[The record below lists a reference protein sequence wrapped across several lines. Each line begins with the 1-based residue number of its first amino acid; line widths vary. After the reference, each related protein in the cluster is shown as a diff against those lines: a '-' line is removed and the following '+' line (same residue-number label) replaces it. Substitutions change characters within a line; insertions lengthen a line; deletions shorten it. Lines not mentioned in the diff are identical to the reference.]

1 MTHQALII
9 SSVCG
14 VYWVIDCNPSD
25 LLLHFLLVAVY
36 TIKAVLEIVLKCVL
50 LNVRDE
56 ARNRCFSACY
66 IQLTIGGVCV
76 DIQL

>member
-14 VYWVIDCNPSD
+14 VYWVIDCYLSD
-25 LLLHFLLVAVY
+25 LLLHFLPVAVY
-36 TIKAVLEIVLKCVL
+36 VIKAVPEIVLKCIL
-50 LNVRDE
+50 LNVRIR

-66 IQLTIGGVCV
+66 IQLTMGGVCV